1 MVSCPGTVSS
11 GTQAPSPHP
20 TPGSQCMP
28 AAQLRGQTSRQTRAD
43 GSQHFPLPQAG
54 ACGSQ
59 VPPAGSQTPRAQ
71 VNPGGQGLRGSSQL
85 EPPSSAH
92 LGGSPVQIWPGEH
105 CAFALQDPPAWTV
118 TLKSTGAPP
127 AIDCAVTCQGPSA
140 AGVVTRNACA
150 LPPAPVCAM
159 AVRYTPALQRAF
171 ATGGRVNEIVSPGM
185 GAPVSASSSRTLR
198 PTLEETPT
206 RVAGVATMASLRR
219 SATTLSLKAT
229 APARR
234 PGAVATTWNGPAAG
248 RPAARKRAVAMPESS
263 VVTSSASRL
272 PPAGSPC

>member
-1 MVSCPGTVSS
+1 
-11 GTQAPSPHP
+11 
-20 TPGSQCMP
+20 MP
-28 AAQLRGQTSRQTRAD
+28 AAQLRGQASRQTRAD

-54 ACGSQ
+54 ARGSQ
-59 VPPAGSQTPRAQ
+59 VRPAGSQTPTTQ

-92 LGGSPVQIWPGEH
+92 RGGSPVQIWPGEH

-127 AIDCAVTCQGPSA
+127 AIDCAITCQGPSA
-140 AGVVTRNACA
+140 AGVVA
-150 LPPAPVCAM
+150 LAP
-159 AVRYTPALQRAF
+159 
-171 ATGGRVNEIVSPGM
+171 
-185 GAPVSASSSRTLR
+185 SAG
-198 PTLEETPT
+198 T
-206 RVAGVATMASLRR
+206 RVAGVGTMASLRR
-219 SATTLSLKAT
+219 SATTLNLKAT

-248 RPAARKRAVAMPESS
+248 RPAARKRAAAMPESS

-272 PPAGSPC
+272 PPAASP

>member
-1 MVSCPGTVSS
+1 
-11 GTQAPSPHP
+11 
-20 TPGSQCMP
+20 MP

-59 VPPAGSQTPRAQ
+59 VPRAGSQTRRAQ

-85 EPPSSAH
+85 EPPSSGH
-92 LGGSPVQIWPGEH
+92 PGGSPVQIWPGEH
-105 CAFALQDPPAWTV
+105 CGFALQDPPAWTV

-140 AGVVTRNACA
+140 AGVVTRKTCA
-150 LPPAPVCAM
+150 LPPAPVCAR

-185 GAPVSASSSRTLR
+185 CAPVSASSSRTLR
-198 PTLEETPT
+198 PTLEETPMSVVALAPSAAT
-206 RVAGVATMASLRR
+206 REAGAGTKARPRHSEN
-219 SATTLSLKAT
+219 TPNLKGHAQ
-229 APARR
+229 ARR
-234 PGAVATTWNGPAAG
+234 TGGSV
-248 RPAARKRAVAMPESS
+248 RA
-263 VVTSSASRL
+263 
-272 PPAGSPC
+272 